1 MKRKFWDNIQE
12 DLQNNIFNKE
22 ILNKFINEF
31 YETIVKNISVNQHIL
46 FNFRI
51 ELINKD
57 IKTVTKLLKINNENK
72 DKNSLI
78 SYLMDSIDLTNNNGK
93 WYGYP
98 SSYPKIDDIQHGSHF
113 KVDDYEVFQ
122 VVKM

>member
-78 SYLMDSIDLTNNNGK
+78 SYLMDSIDLTNNNYNNTPIKSLIISIGIRK
-93 WYGYP
+93 G
-98 SSYPKIDDIQHGSHF
+98 
-113 KVDDYEVFQ
+113 
-122 VVKM
+122 